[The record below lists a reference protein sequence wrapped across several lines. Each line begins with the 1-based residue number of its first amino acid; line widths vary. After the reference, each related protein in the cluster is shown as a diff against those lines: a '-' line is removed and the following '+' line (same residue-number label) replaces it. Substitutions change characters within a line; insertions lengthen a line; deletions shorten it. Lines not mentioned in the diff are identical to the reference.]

1 MVAALMLLQFWQAPS
16 DRELAEDIELA
27 LSRAGLDT
35 TKAAYTMDLDP
46 AQWNKQRQGVG
57 HISAYRLARLGPEF
71 WREFLSLRA
80 ERMGYTVLKESDLTS
95 ALLAVMA
102 MAGKRMAGMT
112 LERPQ
117 REKRDIA

>member
-80 ERMGYTVLKESDLTS
+80 ERLGYTVLKESDLTS
-95 ALLAVMA
+95 ALLQVMA
-102 MAGKRMAGMT
+102 MAGKRMATMG
-112 LERPQ
+112 LRQERKE
-117 REKRDIA
+117 RAS